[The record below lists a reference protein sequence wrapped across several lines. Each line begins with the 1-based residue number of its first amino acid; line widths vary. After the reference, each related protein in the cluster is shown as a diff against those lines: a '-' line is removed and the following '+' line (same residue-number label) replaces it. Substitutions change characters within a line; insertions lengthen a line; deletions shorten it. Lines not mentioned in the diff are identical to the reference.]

1 MDGSSSDTMISVLF
15 LVVVI
20 MVMVGVAMMLGSP
33 PRTWQHA
40 LPADRPTRAARTNC
54 FDEAGL
60 TAQE

>member
-1 MDGSSSDTMISVLF
+1 MISVLF

-40 LPADRPTRAARTNC
+40 LSADRPTRAVR
-54 FDEAGL
+54 AGAVSETRPPL
-60 TAQE
+60 QG